1 MSKQKAAFFTDDEF
15 NQLGELLRIAQ
26 QSLIIESD
34 ELAARFGASTF
45 VEYLRKWAE
54 RAADLRAKIEER

>member
-1 MSKQKAAFFTDDEF
+1 MPKKTTVNFTDDEL
-15 NQLGELLRIAQ
+15 NQIAELLRISQ

-34 ELAARFGASTF
+34 ELAARFGASSF

-54 RAADLRAKIEER
+54 YSADLRAKVESR